1 MATTVELSIL
11 NTSIISNTSKPYT
24 AYNVSLRLPLR
35 SYTVQKRFS
44 EFATFNSALTSQA
57 GASPP
62 APLPGKHWLSFT
74 STVSNPALTEERR
87 AGLETYLQTIL
98 TADDDRWRTTAVWK
112 TFLNLPNNTT
122 FRSST
127 ADGLHSAITGPGAAR
142 SGGAITDPVVW
153 LDTHRELKSQLHDA
167 RQALM
172 RRDQATSA
180 QVQHEQGAAAKKGIV
195 RAGTLIAGLDQGLRA
210 AGHHDAWGSEKLSE
224 REVQRRKD
232 LIANARREKE
242 GLENLLSA
250 MVQKS
255 KVDDVVVSAQETK
268 PELFSKA
275 SNSGSRPHSGGRVL
289 GKETGRTK
297 VLDNQ
302 GVVQL
307 QQQMMQEQDEDVM
320 VLQQSVARQKQLAIE
335 INAQLEEQKE
345 MLGMLDEDVD
355 RVQGKMDVAKKR
367 IKQIS

>member
-1 MATTVELSIL
+1 MATTVELSIP

-24 AYNVSLRLPLR
+24 AYNISLRLPLR

-44 EFATFNSALTSQA
+44 EFTTFHSTLTSQA
-57 GASPP
+57 GAQPP
-62 APLPGKHWLSFT
+62 APLPGKHWLSF
-74 STVSNPALTEERR
+74 SSSVSNPALTEERR
-87 AGLETYLQTIL
+87 AGLESYLQAIL
-98 TADDDRWRTTAVWK
+98 TADNDRWRTTAVWK
-112 TFLNLPNNTT
+112 SFLNLPSNTT
-122 FRSST
+122 FRSAT
-127 ADGLHSAITGPGAAR
+127 ANGLHSTVTGPGGAR
-142 SGGAITDPVVW
+142 GGAITDPVVW
-153 LDTHRELKSQLHDA
+153 LDTHRELKTQLHDA

-180 QVQHEQGAAAKKGIV
+180 QIQHEQGAAAKKGIV
-195 RAGTLIAGLDQGLRA
+195 RAGTLIAGLDQGLSRA
-210 AGHHDAWGSEKLSE
+210 GHDAWGSDKLSE

-232 LIANARREKE
+232 LVANARREKE

-255 KVDDVVVSAQETK
+255 KVDETVASVQEAK
-268 PELFSKA
+268 PDLFSKA
-275 SNSGSRPHSGGRVL
+275 SNGNYKKPQSGGRVL

-297 VLDNQ
+297 ALDNQ

-307 QQQMMQEQDEDVM
+307 QQQLMQEQDEDVM

-345 MLGMLDEDVD
+345 LLEMLDEDVD

-367 IKQIS
+367 IGQLS

>member
-1 MATTVELSIL
+1 MATTVELSIP

-24 AYNVSLRLPLR
+24 AYNISIRLPLR

-44 EFATFNSALTSQA
+44 EFTTFNSTLTSQA
-57 GASPP
+57 SAPPP
-62 APLPGKHWLSFT
+62 AQLPGKHWLSFT
-74 STVSNPALTEERR
+74 STVSNPALAEERR
-87 AGLETYLQTIL
+87 TGLETYLQAIL
-98 TADDDRWRTTAVWK
+98 SADNDRWRSTAAWK
-112 TFLNLPNNTT
+112 SFLNLPSNTT

-127 ADGLHSAITGPGAAR
+127 ADGLHSAITGAGSAR
-142 SGGAITDPVVW
+142 GGAITDPVVW

-172 RRDQATSA
+172 RRDQAASA

-210 AGHHDAWGSEKLSE
+210 VGHDAWGSEKLSE

-242 GLENLLSA
+242 GLENLLNA

-255 KVDDVVVSAQETK
+255 KVDDVVADAQENT
-268 PELFSKA
+268 PDLFSKA
-275 SNSGSRPHSGGRVL
+275 SNSGSKPHSGGRVL

-297 VLDNQ
+297 ALDNQ

-320 VLQQSVARQKQLAIE
+320 VLHQSVARQKQLAIE

-355 RVQGKMDVAKKR
+355 RVQGKMDIAKKR